1 MTADSFVFNP
11 YGPAFDA
18 DPAPVYRHLQE
29 HAPVHWW
36 DRGRAFIVS
45 RHADVVALM
54 KDPRFSRSAADGRDY
69 QPIPDVPEYHDFRVA
84 SDNSLFFVSPADHL
98 RQRRLMN
105 AAFSPRAIQWLR
117 EHTAAL
123 TRQAL
128 ASLPQDEVVNLAP
141 VADYIPLRVIGRLL
155 AIPEDREESFLA
167 FAQARIALLS
177 PGLPPAYREQQLRL
191 TAAGYTDLKN
201 LISERRERP
210 GEDLLST
217 LIHLEE
223 EGTRVLESELL
234 GMVGAIV
241 VAGSDTSVHTLRFML
256 LDLLQNPESLERV
269 RRDPALVRR
278 AMEESL
284 RFNNFSRLG
293 APLYAL
299 EDVTLHGIEI
309 ARGQTVFTL
318 TAAAGRDP
326 AVFVHPERY
335 DLDRPDLAEARSF
348 GVGPHTCLG
357 IHLARLETEVAIPV
371 ILERFPT
378 MTLAGPPVYSP
389 HAFFRAIKELRVR
402 VAPAA

>member
-1 MTADSFVFNP
+1 MTADSLVFNP

-18 DPAPVYRHLQE
+18 DPAPLYRHLQE

-54 KDPRFSRSAADGRDY
+54 KDRRFSRSPADGRDY

-84 SDNSLFFVSPADHL
+84 SDNSLFFASAADHL

-105 AAFSPRAIQWLR
+105 TAFSPRAIQWLR
-117 EHTAAL
+117 EHTAEL

-128 ASLPQDEVVNLAP
+128 ASLPADEVVNLAP

-155 AIPEDREESFLA
+155 DIPAEREDSFLA

-177 PGLPPAYREQQLRL
+177 PGLPPAYRDQQLRL
-191 TAAGYTDLKN
+191 TAAGYTELKQ
-201 LISERRERP
+201 LIAERRERP
-210 GEDLLST
+210 GDDLLST

-223 EGTRVLESELL
+223 EGTRVHDSELL

-241 VAGSDTSVHTLRFML
+241 IAGSDTTVHTMRFLL
-256 LDLLQNPESLERV
+256 LDLLQHPEVLGRV
-269 RRDPALVRR
+269 RRDPGLVRP

-284 RFNNFSRLG
+284 RYNNFNRLS
-293 APLYAL
+293 APLFAL
-299 EDVTLHGIEI
+299 EDLNLHGV
-309 ARGQTVFTL
+309 AVAKGQTVFTL

-326 AVFVHPERY
+326 AAFVQRMNRV
-335 DLDRPDLAEARSF
+335 L
-348 GVGPHTCLG
+348 LG
-357 IHLARLETEVAIPV
+357 A
-371 ILERFPT
+371 
-378 MTLAGPPVYSP
+378 
-389 HAFFRAIKELRVR
+389 
-402 VAPAA
+402 